1 VIIGTAGHIDH
12 GKTSLVQRLTGI
24 DTDRLPE
31 EKRRGMTIELGF
43 AHLDLPGTARVGVV
57 DVPGH
62 ERFIHNMVAGATG
75 IDVVLLTVAADD
87 GIMPQTLEHLDIVSL
102 LGITRGVVALNKID
116 LVTPERV
123 QAVAEEIRTLLA
135 GTPLAGAAL
144 VPVSARSG
152 EGVETLRHAL
162 AEALQDVRVRKAA
175 GYFRLPMDR
184 VFVMP
189 GFGTVV
195 TGTIA
200 AGEVSKNDRLR
211 LLPGGETVRVR
222 GIQIHGKEAS
232 SATAGGR
239 CALNITG
246 AGKETLHR
254 GMMLTN
260 LRLERVTRVVD
271 VELTLA
277 PHAGRILV
285 NHSRVRLHA
294 GTAEVF
300 AWLSWLEEPA
310 VPQPR
315 VPQPRLAQLR
325 LEEGTPLLYGDRFIV
340 RSEEALQTLAGG
352 VVLDAFALRRGAR
365 KPERLARLKRLQTLA
380 PEQALTAWLEAGAA
394 TGWFLPELAE
404 RLGELPEHL
413 DKRLEQRQDVVR
425 EETGGTLWV
434 SLKKDVAALETSLF
448 SALSHFLGE
457 NPRMTAMPAA
467 TLHSRACPRLDDRVF
482 RFLVTRLASGGRI
495 EQGTDGLRPA
505 GYRQQFSGEDL
516 RLAER
521 LEDLL
526 VCRGAPPPKPEALAK
541 ALGLPAQRLTR
552 FLGDLLR
559 SGRVVKV
566 ASDVYLIR
574 RDIDA
579 WRDSAR
585 RLLEERGTLSL
596 AEFRDA
602 IGVGR
607 GLALQVLEHFDR
619 TGLTRRQGEGRVAT
633 SATRMASS

>member
-1 VIIGTAGHIDH
+1 MIVGTAGHIDH

-24 DTDRLPE
+24 GTDRLPE
-31 EKRRGMTIELGF
+31 EKRRGMTIDLGF
-43 AHLDLPGTARVGVV
+43 AHLELPDVGRVGVV

-75 IDVVLLTVAADD
+75 IDAVLLTVAADD

-123 QAVAEEIRTLLA
+123 RAVNEEIQTLLA
-135 GTPLAGAAL
+135 GTPLAGIA
-144 VPVSARSG
+144 VIPVSACSG
-152 EGVETLRHAL
+152 EGIDELRRAL
-162 AEALQDVRVRKAA
+162 AEVLHGIRTRKAS
-175 GYFRLPMDR
+175 GYFRLPIDR
-184 VFVMP
+184 AFIMP
-189 GFGTVV
+189 GFGMVV

-200 AGEVSKNDRLR
+200 AGEARKNDRLR

-222 GIQIHGKEAS
+222 GIQVHNRATE
-232 SATAGGR
+232 SAPSGSR
-239 CALNITG
+239 CALNIVG
-246 AGKETLHR
+246 SGKETLHR
-254 GMMLTN
+254 GMMLADP
-260 LRLERVTRVVD
+260 RLEHTARVAD
-271 VELTLA
+271 VSLTLA
-277 PHAGRILV
+277 PHAGKIPK
-285 NHSRVRLHA
+285 NHSRIRLHT

-310 VPQPR
+310 DHAGR
-315 VPQPRLAQLR
+315 RLAQLR

-352 VVLDAFALRRGAR
+352 VVLDAFAMRRGAR
-365 KPERLARLKRLQTLA
+365 RPERLARLKHLQTFD
-380 PEQALTAWLEAGAA
+380 PEQALTAWLVAGAA

-404 RLGELPEHL
+404 RLGELPECL
-413 DKRLEQRQDVVR
+413 GERLALRRDVVR
-425 EETGGTLWV
+425 AEVGGTLWMALARDVSALEV
-434 SLKKDVAALETSLF
+434 SLFLALG
-448 SALSHFLGE
+448 HFLEE
-457 NPRMTAMPAA
+457 NPRMTAMSAA
-467 TLHSRACPRLDDRVF
+467 TLHSTACPRLDDRVF
-482 RFLVTRLASGGRI
+482 RFLVARLASGRRI
-495 EQGTDGLRPA
+495 EQGADGLCPA
-505 GYRQQFSGEDL
+505 GYRQQFSAEDL

-526 VCRGAPPPKPEALAK
+526 ACRGTPPPKPEALAR
-541 ALGLPAQRLTR
+541 ALGLPAQRLAR

-559 SGRVVKV
+559 SGRIVKV

-574 RDIDA
+574 RDMDA

-585 RLLEERGTLSL
+585 RLLEERGTLTL

-619 TGLTRRQGEGRVAT
+619 TGLTQRQGEGRVAI
-633 SATRMASS
+633 SAERMAKA

>member
-1 VIIGTAGHIDH
+1 MIIGTAGHIDH

-31 EKRRGMTIELGF
+31 EKRRGLTIDLGF
-43 AHLDLPGTARVGVV
+43 AHLELPEAGAVGVV

-87 GIMPQTLEHLDIVSL
+87 GIMPQTLEHLDIISL

-116 LVTPERV
+116 LASPERV

-152 EGVETLRHAL
+152 EGIDALRQAL
-162 AEALQDVRVRKAA
+162 AEALCGIQARKVS
-175 GYFRLPMDR
+175 GWFRLPLDR
-184 VFVMP
+184 AFVMP

-200 AGEVSKNDRLR
+200 AGEVRKNDRLR

-222 GIQIHGKEAS
+222 GIQVHGRAAE
-232 SATAGGR
+232 SAPAGSR
-239 CALNITG
+239 CALNIAG
-246 AGKETLHR
+246 SGKETLRR
-254 GMMLTN
+254 GMMLADP
-260 LRLERVTRVVD
+260 RLERTARVVD
-271 VELTLA
+271 VSLRLA
-277 PHAGRILV
+277 PHAGRIPK
-285 NHSRVRLHA
+285 NHSRVRLHT

-300 AWLSWLEEPA
+300 AWLSWLEEAALPDKSI
-310 VPQPR
+310 
-315 VPQPRLAQLR
+315 LAQLR
-325 LEEGTPLLYGDRFIV
+325 LEEGVPLLYGDRFIV
-340 RSEEALQTLAGG
+340 RSEEAMQTLGGG
-352 VVLDAFALRRGAR
+352 VVLDAQAMRRGAR
-365 KPERLARLKRLQTLA
+365 RPERLARLKRLQSLD
-380 PEQALTAWLEAGAA
+380 PEQALTAWLEAHAA
-394 TGWFLPELAE
+394 TGWFLLELAE
-404 RLGELPEHL
+404 QLGEPPE
-413 DKRLEQRQDVVR
+413 RLSERLALRRDVVR
-425 EETGGTLWV
+425 EEAGGTLWV
-434 SLKKDVAALETSLF
+434 ALAKDVAALETSLF
-448 SALSHFLGE
+448 AALSHYLAA
-457 NPRMTAMPAA
+457 NPRMTAMPSA
-467 TLHSRACPRLDDRVF
+467 TLHSSACPRLDDRVF
-482 RFLVTRLASGGRI
+482 RFLVARLASGGRI
-495 EQGTDGLRPA
+495 AQGADGLRPA
-505 GYRQQFSGEDL
+505 GHRQQFSAEDL

-521 LEDLL
+521 LEGLL
-526 VCRGAPPPKPEALAK
+526 ACHGTPPPKPEALAL

-559 SGRVVKV
+559 SGQVVKV
-566 ASDVYLIR
+566 AADVYLSR
-574 RDIDA
+574 RDVDA

-585 RLLEERGTLSL
+585 RLLEERGAITL

-633 SATRMASS
+633 SATRMAKS